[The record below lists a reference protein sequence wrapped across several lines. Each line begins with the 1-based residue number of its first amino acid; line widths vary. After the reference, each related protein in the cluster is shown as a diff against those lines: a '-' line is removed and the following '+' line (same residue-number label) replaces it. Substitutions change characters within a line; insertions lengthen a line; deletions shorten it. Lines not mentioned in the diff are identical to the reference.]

1 MNGHT
6 GPQAVLS
13 QLQPQ
18 GRATT
23 GNLSRDHHRPQ
34 DGHHGCGSRAAL
46 WLSQGPAGEAGTAGT
61 APRPGQK
68 PPVLFL
74 TGFSYWSQLWAGA
87 AEPQAPWPWA
97 GQWFGPQNQQ
107 DPAFGAAC
115 CLLPPLQ
122 GQEGADRRMAASQP
136 GPSVPFAPLAR
147 LMHDYFRSCFNLP
160 CILIRNIFCPLAALS
175 VFHVSSQQQQ
185 QLLSVLHKWSHF
197 TFVWA
202 QLPGV
207 FPKVTL
213 ETTDLLKNPFKYT
226 LWEQIAHQ
234 PAS

>member
-1 MNGHT
+1 MGK
-6 GPQAVLS
+6 GC
-13 QLQPQ
+13 
-18 GRATT
+18 RAPGT
-23 GNLSRDHHRPQ
+23 L
-34 DGHHGCGSRAAL
+34 AL
-46 WLSQGPAGEAGTAGT
+46 GWAMVWSPKPAGSC
-61 APRPGQK
+61 
-68 PPVLFL
+68 F
-74 TGFSYWSQLWAGA
+74 W
-87 AEPQAPWPWA
+87 
-97 GQWFGPQNQQ
+97 
-107 DPAFGAAC
+107 C
-115 CLLPPLQ
+115 CLLPSATSTGP
-122 GQEGADRRMAASQP
+122 GGGRQEDGSLPAWPQCALC
-136 GPSVPFAPLAR
+136 PLAR
-147 LMHDYFRSCFNLP
+147 LMHDYFHSCFNLP

-175 VFHVSSQQQQ
+175 VFHVSSQQ